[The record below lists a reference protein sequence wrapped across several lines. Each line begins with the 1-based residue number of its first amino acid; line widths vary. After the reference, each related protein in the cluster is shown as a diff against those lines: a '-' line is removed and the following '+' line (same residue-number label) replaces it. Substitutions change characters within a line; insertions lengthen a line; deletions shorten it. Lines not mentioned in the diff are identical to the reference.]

1 MDRTFLLYL
10 VSLFFHIILLYCP
23 QDIHF
28 TVTEIDGNAPMVP
41 QIHPLPPPT
50 KRLVLFVVDHVSA
63 HSLFAVSETG
73 ESNLPFLRQMITK
86 KGRWGIVFAPSEV
99 TTNETRKCHNAIL
112 TGASNGRWTHINDRD
127 SIFNATTHNW
137 VWSNA
142 DGLNYL
148 SGLGDKNSDIFV
160 FPNNY
165 LKQTSPFVSNMRL
178 HQVHW
183 MSKHVEDLF
192 LVKGNEEKIAQ
203 QLAKD
208 KSLFYFNMISF
219 NTSESINGNIAMP
232 YSVHSD
238 SDLASIDNAV
248 RNITNLFESYYLESQ
263 TAFVFTAIQRQ
274 RDTGEA
280 LMLPFISWGA
290 GIKNPRS
297 RHHSTLT
304 YEDDLAYLWKLE
316 GLERLD
322 INQEDIAP
330 LLSILLGIKIPV
342 HSLGVV
348 PVGYIHYNKEFI
360 AEALFANAMQLLE
373 LVHATENVVSSHS
386 LPFMFRPYSKLPR
399 TTQEQLKWKIIDL
412 INKRKL
418 QESYEVSTK
427 LIVLCKEA
435 IEYYKSY
442 HQFSLKIV
450 LTLALAGWIVYLM
463 TVLAKDSHE
472 NMEKPAC
479 NGLYYILCIAVT
491 SIVIGSLVLYQ
502 HMPFHYVIYFCLPIL
517 SWDRAFHNRQH
528 LIRAV
533 QESSNQPAQLFKKGL
548 LFVLIVLAIEV
559 MVFSFY
565 SRFLLAV
572 LFFVLSL
579 WPYTTKLAHE
589 GVYLALCW
597 TVSCLGV
604 ASYVFVSSSA
614 VSTIVNSLSSTL
626 AGLMVAC
633 LVLYLLFQPS
643 VRHILTIPSSL
654 FCSSSNMFLLQ
665 LVQLVVSIVI
675 INIAL
680 WSNTSSSYVLGFSWG
695 ILSFSILFLLIQPQG
710 VIGRLLYITLELF
723 TLFLLLSASSE
734 SLFFILLSFLLYLWL
749 LTEDKL
755 IPSKNKTAIFWD
767 GLVSY
772 SPVQV
777 VSLVPQD
784 TNLRP
789 DLVTMEDIR
798 RASMICIFT
807 VASLLCLGDARS
819 LFNITSSG
827 FTMPCFASST
837 TPVLT
842 SLTTLKL
849 FLPIL
854 AIACTYNTLSS
865 LLNMKFH
872 TKFLLF
878 LLVSDYMALHFFLF
892 VETSDTKLN
901 GPLIWYH
908 VTLLLSIVLP
918 VILGIAQLMTGRAII
933 PRKLEEHLN

>member
-10 VSLFFHIILLYCP
+10 VSLFFHVILLYCP

-41 QIHPLPPPT
+41 QIHPRPPPT
-50 KRLVLFVVDHVSA
+50 KRLVLFVVDLVSA

-86 KGRWGIVFAPSEV
+86 KGRWGIVFVQSQV
-99 TTNETRKCHNAIL
+99 TTNGTRKYHNAIV
-112 TGASNGRWTHINDRD
+112 TGASNGRWTYINDRD

-137 VWSNA
+137 VWSNV

-148 SGLGDKNSDIFV
+148 SGLGAKNSDIFV
-160 FPNNY
+160 FSNNY
-165 LKQTSPFVSNMRL
+165 LKQTSPFVSNMQL
-178 HQVHW
+178 DQVHW

-208 KSLFYFNMISF
+208 KSLFYFNMISL
-219 NTSESINGNIAMP
+219 NSSESINSNVAMS

-248 RNITNLFESYYLESQ
+248 RNITNLFESYYLDSQ

-280 LMLPFISWGA
+280 IMLPFISWGA

-304 YEDDLAYLWKLE
+304 YEDDLAHLWKLE

-322 INQEDIAP
+322 VNQEDIAP

-360 AEALFANAMQLLE
+360 AEALFTNAMQLLE
-373 LVHATENVVSSHS
+373 LVHATENVISSHS

-418 QESYEVSTK
+418 QESFEVSTK

-442 HQFSLKIV
+442 HQFSLKIA
-450 LTLALAGWIVYLM
+450 LTLALVGWIIYLM
-463 TVLAKDSHE
+463 TVLAKDNNE
-472 NMEKPAC
+472 NTEKPAR

-491 SIVIGSLVLYQ
+491 FIVIGSLVLYQ

-517 SWDRAFHNRQH
+517 FWDRAFHNRQC
-528 LIRAV
+528 LIHAV
-533 QESSNQPAQLFKKGL
+533 QESSNQSTQFLKKGL

-579 WPYTTKLAHE
+579 WPYTTKLAHK
-589 GVYLALCW
+589 GLYLALCW

-604 ASYVFVSSSA
+604 ASYVFVSSPA
-614 VSTIVNSLSSTL
+614 ISTFVNSLSSTL
-626 AGLMVAC
+626 AGLTVAC

-643 VRHILTIPSSL
+643 VRHVLTIPSSL
-654 FCSSSNMFLLQ
+654 FCSSRNMFLLQ

-675 INIAL
+675 VNIAL
-680 WSNTSSSYVLGFSWG
+680 WSNTSSMYVLGFSWG
-695 ILSFSILFLLIQPQG
+695 ILSISIIFLLIQPQS

-772 SPVQV
+772 SPIEV

-784 TNLRP
+784 PNQRS

-798 RASMICIFT
+798 RASMTCIFA
-807 VASLLCLGDARS
+807 VASLLCLGETRS
-819 LFNITSSG
+819 LFDIASSG
-827 FTMPCFASST
+827 LTMPCFPSST
-837 TPVLT
+837 TPVLA

-854 AIACTYNTLSS
+854 VIACAYNTLSS

-878 LLVSDYMALHFFLF
+878 LLISDYMALHFFLF
-892 VETSDTKLN
+892 IETSDTKLN
-901 GPLIWYH
+901 GALIWYH

>member
-1 MDRTFLLYL
+1 M
-10 VSLFFHIILLYCP
+10 LYCP

-28 TVTEIDGNAPMVP
+28 TVTEIDSNAPMVP
-41 QIHPLPPPT
+41 QIHPRPPPT

-86 KGRWGIVFAPSEV
+86 KGRWGIVFVRSEV
-99 TTNETRKCHNAIL
+99 TTNGTRKHHNTIV
-112 TGASNGRWTHINDRD
+112 TGSSNGRWTHINDRD

-148 SGLGDKNSDIFV
+148 SGLGAKNSDIFV
-160 FPNNY
+160 FSNHS
-165 LKQTSPFVSNMRL
+165 LKQTVPFVSNMWLR
-178 HQVHW
+178 QVHW
-183 MSKHVEDLF
+183 MSEHVEDLF
-192 LVKGNEEKIAQ
+192 LVKGNEETIAQ

-208 KSLFYFNMISF
+208 KSLFYFNMISV
-219 NTSESINGNIAMP
+219 NTSESINNDVVMS
-232 YSVHSD
+232 YSVYSD

-248 RNITNLFESYYLESQ
+248 RNITNLFESYYLDSQ
-263 TAFVFTAIQRQ
+263 TTFVFTAIQRQ
-274 RDTGEA
+274 RDTGDTI
-280 LMLPFISWGA
+280 LLPFISWGA

-316 GLERLD
+316 RLERLD
-322 INQEDIAP
+322 IDQEDIAP

-342 HSLGVV
+342 HSLGVL

-360 AEALFANAMQLLE
+360 AEALFTNAMQLLE
-373 LVHATENVVSSHS
+373 IVHATENVVSSHS
-386 LPFMFRPYSKLPR
+386 LPFMFRPYSKLPHA
-399 TTQEQLKWKIIDL
+399 TQEQLKWKIVDL

-418 QESYEVSTK
+418 QESFEVSTK

-442 HQFSLKIV
+442 HQFSLKIG

-463 TVLAKDSHE
+463 TLMAKDSHKD
-472 NMEKPAC
+472 MEKPAG
-479 NGLYYILCIAVT
+479 NGLYYIPCIVVI
-491 SIVIGSLVLYQ
+491 SSVIGILVLYQ
-502 HMPFHYVIYFCLPIL
+502 HMPFYYAIYFCLPIL
-517 SWDRAFHNRQH
+517 SWDRAFHNRQC
-528 LIRAV
+528 LIHAV
-533 QESSNQPAQLFKKGL
+533 QESSNQPAQFFKKGL
-548 LFVLIVLAIEV
+548 VFVVIVLAVEV

-565 SRFLLAV
+565 SQFLLAV
-572 LFFVLSL
+572 LFFLLSL

-589 GVYLALCW
+589 GLYLALCW

-604 ASYVFVSSSA
+604 ASYVFVSSPA
-614 VSTIVNSLSSTL
+614 VSTIFDSLSSTL

-654 FCSSSNMFLLQ
+654 FCSSSNMFILQ

-675 INIAL
+675 VNIAL
-680 WSNTSSSYVLGFSWG
+680 WGNTSSTYVLGFSWG
-695 ILSFSILFLLIQPQG
+695 ILSISIIFLLIQPQG
-710 VIGRLLYITLELF
+710 VIGRLLYITVELF

-772 SPVQV
+772 SPIEI

-784 TNLRP
+784 TKERP

-798 RASMICIFT
+798 RASMISMFT

-819 LFNITSSG
+819 LFSITSSS

-842 SLTTLKL
+842 FLTTLKL

-854 AIACTYNTLSS
+854 VIACAYNTLSS

-878 LLVSDYMALHFFLF
+878 LLISDYMALHFFLF
-892 VETSDTKLN
+892 IETSDTKLN
-901 GPLIWYH
+901 GALIWYC